1 MGEEEKAARLR
12 RMRGV
17 ATATVVAMLA
27 LYAGSTIWQH
37 AVPWMHWVRAFS
49 EAGTA
54 GAIADWYAVVA
65 LFRHPLGLP
74 LPHSAI
80 IPRNKDRIAE
90 SIGAFVE
97 TNFLTASNVVDR
109 LDRLNLAG
117 TMSAWLREPDN
128 SRGLSDALCDLIP
141 PTLATVE
148 DAEVRAFLDRTI
160 ASQFKSLDLVAI
172 VDRLMTTIID
182 LDHDRAMFARILL
195 WLREWFSQNR
205 EAIRAKFSQVSRY
218 TPGFLD
224 AYIVN
229 RFVEGIGLLLKEAAE
244 NPDHEIWREIDRAIE
259 DLREEMRRSPEL
271 RAQIAAV
278 ARDALSTLGRSEL
291 VVSLW
296 ADIRREV
303 VADLSAPQSQI
314 RARVAAA
321 FERLGAT
328 LADEQQVQQKLNA
341 WWIAA
346 IGNALPR
353 VRPAIGR
360 WIADIVKSWDADEIT
375 RKIEIEI
382 GTDLQFIR
390 LNGAMVGGLVGLCLH
405 AMPFQGRIV

>member
-1 MGEEEKAARLR
+1 MEEEEKAARLR

-17 ATATVVAMLA
+17 ASATVVAMIA
-27 LYAGSTIWQH
+27 LYAGSTIWQQS
-37 AVPWMHWVRAFS
+37 VPWMHWVRAFS

-74 LPHSAI
+74 IPHTAI

-97 TNFLTASNVVDR
+97 TNFLTADNVVDR
-109 LDRLNLAG
+109 LIRLNLAG
-117 TMSAWLREPDN
+117 TMSAWLREPAN
-128 SRGLSDALCDLIP
+128 SRSLSDGLCDLIP

-148 DAEVRAFLDRTI
+148 DAEVRALLERTI
-160 ASQFKSLDLVAI
+160 ASQLESLDVVAI

-182 LDHDRAMFARILL
+182 LDRDRAMFARILL
-195 WLREWFSQNR
+195 WLRDWFAQNR
-205 EAIRAKFSQVSRY
+205 DAIRAKFGEVSRF

-229 RFVEGIGLLLKEAAE
+229 RFVEGIALLLKEAAE
-244 NPDHEIWREIDRAIE
+244 NPDHQIWREIDRAIE
-259 DLREEMRRSPEL
+259 ELREEMRRSPEL

-278 ARDALSTLGRSEL
+278 ARDALSALGHSEL
-291 VVSLW
+291 VLSLW
-296 ADIRREV
+296 ADIRREM
-303 VADLSAPQSQI
+303 VADLAVPQSQI

-328 LADEQQVQQKLNA
+328 LADEPQVQQKLNA

-346 IGNALPR
+346 IDNALPR

-375 RKIEIEI
+375 RKVEIEI

-390 LNGAMVGGLVGLCLH
+390 LNGAVVGGLVGLGLH
-405 AMPFQGRIV
+405 ALPF